1 MGPLAPVV
9 TTLRRTPPLVFA
21 MAVLATGMVLA
32 SSVLVKGLR
41 RGNDT
46 ITVTG
51 ASTERI
57 TSDFV
62 DWTVEVSQSAPTL
75 EASYQ
80 QLQPEVERTVAFLQQ
95 QGIPAE
101 AIRRNPVKSERSEVR
116 DSRTGALQS
125 TTFTT
130 RPSPPTGARP
140 VDTPPFPPNDDQSP
154 HLPHSRIVPGGNTGA
169 AGVGALPP
177 RTSPLQVP
185 FRRGDRNGPF
195 YVPSWLL
202 KFVTFAF
209 HPGAVGYR
217 RKKNGGLRTSPF
229 PNPHPRRRIA
239 GSPLSPSF
247 PRLPARMGG
256 GRRRCVSAGGP

>member
-95 QGIPAE
+95 QGIPA
-101 AIRRNPVKSERSEVR
+101 
-116 DSRTGALQS
+116 
-125 TTFTT
+125 
-130 RPSPPTGARP
+130 
-140 VDTPPFPPNDDQSP
+140 
-154 HLPHSRIVPGGNTGA
+154 
-169 AGVGALPP
+169 
-177 RTSPLQVP
+177 
-185 FRRGDRNGPF
+185 
-195 YVPSWLL
+195 
-202 KFVTFAF
+202 
-209 HPGAVGYR
+209 
-217 RKKNGGLRTSPF
+217 
-229 PNPHPRRRIA
+229 
-239 GSPLSPSF
+239 
-247 PRLPARMGG
+247 
-256 GRRRCVSAGGP
+256 